1 MILAGKYLPSRFL
14 PSSDPRIVLNIDVL
28 PTLERLAGVTPS
40 HPVEGIDMLGETT
53 RSEFVTE
60 HWENAPAIPTYC
72 GVRSVD
78 WMYVR
83 YNSTEEPLHAEG
95 LYDETTDP
103 YELNN
108 LAVTAPDDPTVAAE
122 LAQMRSDAAT
132 LCTSGSIYPPDW
144 PFP

>member
-1 MILAGKYLPSRFL
+1 
-14 PSSDPRIVLNIDVL
+14 
-28 PTLERLAGVTPS
+28 
-40 HPVEGIDMLGETT
+40 MLGPAT

-60 HWENAPAIPTYC
+60 HWENGPTIPTYC

-83 YNSTEEPLHAEG
+83 YNSTEEPLHPEG
-95 LYDETTDP
+95 LYDEAADP

-108 LAVTAPDDPTVAAE
+108 LAVTEPDDPSVASE
-122 LAQMRSDAAT
+122 LAQMRSDAAS
-132 LCTSGSIYPPDW
+132 LCTSGSVYPPDW